1 MGKTGIETLEIIQGI
16 SDKIKPKLIIAIDS
30 LASRSIERVNKS
42 VQISDTGIV
51 PGGGVGN
58 ERLGITSE
66 NLGIPVV
73 AIGVPTAVETAVIVN
88 DALDLF
94 IEKLQDKAE
103 SNEYL
108 NKLKEVDNYDEIKQ
122 ILNPYDYNLVVTP
135 KEVDELTENLAELI
149 SNAINF
155 AI

>member
-1 MGKTGIETLEIIQGI
+1 M
-16 SDKIKPKLIIAIDS
+16 
-30 LASRSIERVNKS
+30 
-42 VQISDTGIV
+42 
-51 PGGGVGN
+51 
-58 ERLGITSE
+58 
-66 NLGIPVV
+66 
-73 AIGVPTAVETAVIVN
+73 PTAVETAVIVN

-108 NKLKEVDNYDEIKQ
+108 NKLKEVDSYDEIKQ